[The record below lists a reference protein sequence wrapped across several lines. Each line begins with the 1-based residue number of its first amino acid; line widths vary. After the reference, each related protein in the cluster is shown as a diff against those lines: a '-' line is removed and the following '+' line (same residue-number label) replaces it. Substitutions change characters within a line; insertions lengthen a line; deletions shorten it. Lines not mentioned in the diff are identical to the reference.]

1 MEADRVLLE
10 PASNDAREYI
20 VEESPR
26 APMESALL
34 LLITSSASNRG
45 PDPSQVLKK
54 LVSVCFASWRSQRLF
69 HGPVEPLFS
78 DRPAMRCGVLRDHC
92 PAMWLTPKPAKLAP
106 F

>member
-34 LLITSSASNRG
+34 LLITSSAS
-45 PDPSQVLKK
+45 